1 MRIPFKPMAL
11 GAAALA
17 RSAPRFRNETVSTVL
32 MTTTGK
38 VFLSHYDGASF
49 TTTLNATITGAP
61 TWVEFVEPN
70 LLYAV
75 DEWDVGLRL
84 FHLDFH
90 ANGSASLSEP
100 VATAEGSSGV
110 VHLEFNQDKTRM
122 VGSAYG
128 GGAVDIWDVSNGQL
142 NLLKT
147 IESEGELG
155 PVQPNQAAPHPHEAV
170 IEPSGRYFA
179 VNDLGTDEILIIDSK
194 DDAYDL
200 VQSVKVEPSGCGP
213 RHGVFYPSD
222 AAEATHYL
230 LVCELANLVNVYSL
244 DYSGDELTFTE
255 VQSISTFASGAAPQ
269 GAAAGEIVLAPNNRD
284 LYVSNRLTGGAS
296 DTIAH
301 FQVSAN
307 ASSLLTLAGETPSG
321 GVLPRMFSLNKDAS
335 ELFVGNQNGPL
346 AVAAFAVNLDGSL
359 AAEPKASLDLG
370 VFGAEGFG
378 PPYIKQIR

>member
-1 MRIPFKPMAL
+1 
-11 GAAALA
+11 
-17 RSAPRFRNETVSTVL
+17 
-32 MTTTGK
+32 MTTTGSIQ
-38 VFLSHYDGASF
+38 LANYDGSSF
-49 TTTLNATITGAP
+49 TTTLNATVTGAP

-75 DEWDVGLRL
+75 DEWDVGMRL
-84 FHLDFH
+84 FHLDFA

-100 VATAEGSSGV
+100 VATAEGSAGV

-128 GGAVDIWDVSNGQL
+128 NGTVDIWDVSDGQL
-142 NLLKT
+142 TLIKT
-147 IESEGELG
+147 IPSEGELG
-155 PVQPNQAAPHPHEAV
+155 PVEPNQAAPHPHEA
-170 IEPSGRYFA
+170 ILEPSGRYFA

-213 RHGVFYPSD
+213 RHGVFYPND

-230 LVCELANLVNVYSL
+230 LVCELANVVNVYSL

-255 VQSISTFASGAAPQ
+255 VQSISTFASGEAPE

-284 LYVSNRLTGGAS
+284 LYVSNRLTGGES
-296 DTIAH
+296 DTLAH
-301 FQVSAN
+301 FRVSAN
-307 ASSLLTLAGETPSG
+307 ATSLLTLAGETPSG
-321 GVLPRMFSLNKDAS
+321 GVLPRMFSLSKDAT

-346 AVAAFAVNLDGSL
+346 AVAAFDVNTDGSL

-370 VFGAEGFG
+370 LFGGEGFG
-378 PPYIKQIR
+378 PPYVKQIR